1 MRSPISF
8 DNQSTLVDLSRKF
21 GWQPNEYLSFH
32 FLWSTHYVIPNVIE
46 KYNYKSVKEYKL
58 QKIIKFKIY
67 I

>member
-1 MRSPISF
+1 MRSQISF
-8 DNQSTLVDLSRKF
+8 DNQSTLVDLSMEL
-21 GWQPNEYLSFH
+21 GWQPNEYLSFY
-32 FLWSTHYVIPNVIE
+32 FLWSTCFIIPYVVE